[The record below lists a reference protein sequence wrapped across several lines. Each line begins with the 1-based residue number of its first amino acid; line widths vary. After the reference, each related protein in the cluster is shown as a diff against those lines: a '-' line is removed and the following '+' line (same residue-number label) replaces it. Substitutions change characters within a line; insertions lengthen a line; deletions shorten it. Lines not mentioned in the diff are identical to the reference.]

1 MAKSSTTWKSGQS
14 GNPSGRPKL
23 VAEVRDLARKHT
35 DRAIERLVELIES
48 DSSTTAVAACRE
60 LLDRAWGRA
69 PQHID
74 QTIETTN
81 RYEDASAS
89 APDTSKLM
97 ARLRKG
103 RTGDGAA
110 LRDVAPE
117 GEA

>member
-1 MAKSSTTWKSGQS
+1 MVKSSTSWKSGQS

-48 DSSTTAVAACRE
+48 DSSTTAVAACKE

-69 PQHID
+69 PQFID
-74 QTIETTN
+74 QTIDQTN
-81 RYEDASAS
+81 RYEDARAH
-89 APDTSKLM
+89 APDTEELM
-97 ARLRKG
+97 QRLRRARVG
-103 RTGDGAA
+103 PD
-110 LRDVAPE
+110 LQDVAPE